1 MAKGDKKMK
10 KRLIAVM
17 NLFLM
22 LLLCT
27 AVYAQGTDPADVV
40 MALQEATQA
49 GDIEAQLDL
58 FADDAV
64 YTLIPPPP
72 GISGPLVGKDAIR
85 ARREVLP
92 DLNAESSIEIRQVDG
107 DTVTALSRY
116 SDDDL
121 RGMGV
126 DFIEG
131 IEEYTIQD
139 GKISTYT
146 WTITDESLDKLMAAM
161 PPEEALPETGGPGL
175 AGMLPL
181 WLGAGGLLIATLGL
195 GLRRLWTASR

>member
-1 MAKGDKKMK
+1 MK

-27 AVYAQGTDPADVV
+27 TVYAQGTDPVDVV

-49 GDIEAQLDL
+49 GDIEAQLAL

-64 YTLIPPPP
+64 YTLIPPAP
-72 GISGPLVGKDAIR
+72 GMSGPLVGKDAIR
-85 ARREVLP
+85 ARREELP
-92 DLNAESSIEIRQVDG
+92 ALNAQSSIEIRQVDG

-121 RGMGV
+121 RGMSI

-131 IEEYTIQD
+131 IEEYVIQD

-146 WTITDESLDKLMAAM
+146 WTITDESLANLMAAT
-161 PPEEALPETGGPGL
+161 PSPEALPETGGKAFTYL
-175 AGMLPL
+175 LVIV
-181 WLGAGGLLIATLGL
+181 LGALAVVAGL
-195 GLRRLWTASR
+195 GPALLRRR

>member
-1 MAKGDKKMK
+1 MK

-27 AVYAQGTDPADVV
+27 TVYAQGTDPVDLV

-49 GDIEAQLDL
+49 GDIEAQMAL

-64 YTLIPPPP
+64 YTLIPPAP
-72 GISGPLVGKDAIR
+72 GMSGPLVGKDAIR
-85 ARREVLP
+85 ARREELP
-92 DLNAESSIEIRQVDG
+92 DLNAESIIEIRQVDG
-107 DTVTALSRY
+107 NNVTALSRY

-121 RGMGV
+121 RGMGI

-139 GKISTYT
+139 GKISAYT
-146 WTITDESLDKLMAAM
+146 WTITDESLANLMAAM
-161 PPEEALPETGGPGL
+161 PPPEALPETGGKPFSYL
-175 AGMLPL
+175 LVIV
-181 WLGAGGLLIATLGL
+181 LGALAVVAGL
-195 GLRRLWTASR
+195 GPALLRRR